1 MKQSCYTAAK
11 VDFNRITG
19 KLRPEQHGSNSCP
32 PLYPRGLL
40 NFDAEFKK
48 MNFWGSRTHDWAL
61 WNNGQR
67 MIDTHFVFPLMH
79 LDPADPANYYF
90 ESSDAIIKLCR
101 DCGMRVFYRMGTSIE
116 HTGNQ
121 HFNTIPPKDYKK
133 YAEVLAGI
141 IRHYTKGWANGYEY
155 EDMQYWEI
163 WNEPELGGQMWTGTY
178 EEFCEFFAIVL
189 KRLKDEFPHL
199 KIGGPAFCSFSES
212 LVAPLLDACEKW
224 NVKPDFISW
233 HSYTEDVDGLINYPK
248 MAREYLDAR
257 GYTGTETCINEWHY
271 LISWHGVQSS
281 ASTDMRIRAM
291 QGPCGLYGIDSGCF
305 NLAVLTGW
313 QDQPLDSGYYYGA
326 GISGAWGYMDGNNKE
341 TKNSFS
347 MKMFGRFLAEAEN
360 KVACERNCKTVYAIG
375 AFAKDGRDGKLLV
388 TDFRGGSSTIEIEV
402 EGMEDVKNVSA
413 VILDNER
420 DLVPVPVIWQ
430 KNQLIL
436 TKKDQGSAA
445 FYVTFER

>member
-141 IRHYTKGWANGYEY
+141 IRHYTKDWANGYEY

-163 WNEPELGGQMWTGTY
+163 WNEPELGG
-178 EEFCEFFAIVL
+178 
-189 KRLKDEFPHL
+189 
-199 KIGGPAFCSFSES
+199 
-212 LVAPLLDACEKW
+212 
-224 NVKPDFISW
+224 
-233 HSYTEDVDGLINYPK
+233 
-248 MAREYLDAR
+248 
-257 GYTGTETCINEWHY
+257 
-271 LISWHGVQSS
+271 
-281 ASTDMRIRAM
+281 
-291 QGPCGLYGIDSGCF
+291 
-305 NLAVLTGW
+305 
-313 QDQPLDSGYYYGA
+313 
-326 GISGAWGYMDGNNKE
+326 
-341 TKNSFS
+341 
-347 MKMFGRFLAEAEN
+347 
-360 KVACERNCKTVYAIG
+360 
-375 AFAKDGRDGKLLV
+375 
-388 TDFRGGSSTIEIEV
+388 
-402 EGMEDVKNVSA
+402 
-413 VILDNER
+413 
-420 DLVPVPVIWQ
+420 
-430 KNQLIL
+430 
-436 TKKDQGSAA
+436 
-445 FYVTFER
+445 